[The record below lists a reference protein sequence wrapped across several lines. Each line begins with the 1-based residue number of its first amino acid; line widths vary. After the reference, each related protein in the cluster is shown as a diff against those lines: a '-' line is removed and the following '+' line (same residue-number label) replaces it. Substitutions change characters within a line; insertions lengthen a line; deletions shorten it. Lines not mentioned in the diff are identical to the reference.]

1 MRQVAKKALPRNLI
15 NLFEEGLKAYF
26 DELEALPNKLKEAMG
41 YSLFS
46 KGKRFRPLLVL
57 LWGEAYGSEA
67 KRLLPT
73 ACAIEY
79 IHTYSLIHDDL
90 PALDDDDLRRGRPT
104 LHRVYGEALA
114 LLAGDALFA
123 EAFSL
128 ISRKQAGSARQV
140 NQVLKEISGAV
151 GAGGMVGG
159 QVVDILLQ
167 GKDFTQADLDYISLR
182 KTALLIK
189 VACRVGA
196 ILAGASEE
204 ELTLVGEY
212 GECLGRAF
220 QIVDDIL
227 DEVGETVVT
236 GKSVGSDRG
245 KSKATFPALLGVNES
260 FKQAK
265 FWVKKAKKS
274 LEKIDIPTSSLADIA
289 DFVVERKF

>member
-1 MRQVAKKALPRNLI
+1 MRQVAKKVLPQNLI
-15 NLFEEGLKAYF
+15 NLVEEGLKTYF
-26 DELEALPNKLKEAMG
+26 NELDGLPNELKEAMG

-46 KGKRFRPLLVL
+46 GGKRFRPLLVL
-57 LWGEAYGSEA
+57 LWGEVFGAEP

-90 PALDDDDLRRGRPT
+90 PALDDDDLRRGKPT

-128 ISRKQAGSARQV
+128 ISRKQSGSARQI
-140 NQVLKEISGAV
+140 NQVLREISEAV
-151 GAGGMVGG
+151 GASGMVGG

-167 GKDFTQADLDYISLR
+167 GKNFTQADLDYVSLH

-189 VACRVGA
+189 AACRVGA
-196 ILAGASEE
+196 ILAGASEDA
-204 ELTLVGEY
+204 LALVGEY

-227 DEVGETVVT
+227 DEVGETTVM
-236 GKSVGSDRG
+236 GKSRGSDRG
-245 KSKATFPALLGVNES
+245 KNKATFPAFLGVNES

-265 FWVKKAKKS
+265 FWVRKAKKS
-274 LEKIDIPTSSLADIA
+274 LEKLDAPTNSLANIA
-289 DFVVERKF
+289 DFVVEREF

>member
-1 MRQVAKKALPRNLI
+1 MAKRVFPQNLI
-15 NLFEEGLKAYF
+15 NLVEEGLKTYF
-26 DELEALPNKLKEAMG
+26 DEFEELPIELKEAMG

-46 KGKRFRPLLVL
+46 GGKRFRPLLVL
-57 LWGEAYGSEA
+57 LWGEAFGSEPTG
-67 KRLLPT
+67 LLPA

-90 PALDDDDLRRGRPT
+90 PALDDDDLRRGKPT
-104 LHRVYGEALA
+104 LHCVYGEALA

-128 ISRKQAGSARQV
+128 ISRKQTGSAGQI
-140 NQVLKEISGAV
+140 NQVLKEISEAV
-151 GAGGMVGG
+151 GASGMVGG

-167 GKDFTQADLDYISLR
+167 GRDFTQADLDYISLH

-204 ELTLVGEY
+204 TLALVGEY

-227 DEVGETVVT
+227 DEVGETAVM
-236 GKSVGSDRG
+236 GKSRGSDRG
-245 KSKATFPALLGVNES
+245 KSKATFPALLGVDES

-265 FWVKKAKKS
+265 FWIKKAKKS
-274 LEKIDIPTSSLADIA
+274 LEKIDVPTGSLADIA